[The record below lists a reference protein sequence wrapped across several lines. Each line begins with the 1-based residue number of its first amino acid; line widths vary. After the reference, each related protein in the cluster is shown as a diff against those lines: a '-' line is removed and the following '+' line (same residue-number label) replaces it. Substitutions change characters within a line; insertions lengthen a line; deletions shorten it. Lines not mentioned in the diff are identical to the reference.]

1 MNLHVYL
8 FLIVNCLLVS
18 VISLLLM
25 FSNLTPAFTKK
36 LLLAAAGM
44 IALPLTLA
52 IAGNAAGVLNFSLI
66 DILLIRE
73 GSISL
78 LVTMSYGV
86 LVGIVLNKAWSA
98 IRGKPAQPEP
108 VEEQ

>member
-8 FLIVNCLLVS
+8 FVIINCLLIG
-18 VISLLLM
+18 VISILLM

-44 IALPLTLA
+44 IALPLTMA
-52 IAGNAAGVLNFSLI
+52 IIGNAAGLLDFSLI

-86 LVGIVLNKAWSA
+86 LVGIILNKTWRA
-98 IRGKPAQPEP
+98 IRGNPAPQA
-108 VEEQ
+108 EEQ